1 MIEVLETEVF
11 VRWMANLRDP
21 VAKVRIAG
29 RLRQLAFGLL
39 GDVRS
44 VGEGISE
51 LRVHVGPGYR
61 VYIVQRGVVLI
72 VVLCAGDK
80 GSQVRDIAKAR
91 ALARDL

>member
-1 MIEVLETEVF
+1 VIEVLETEVF

-61 VYIVQRGVVLI
+61 GRQGLTSSGYRQGASLGARPL
-72 VVLCAGDK
+72 
-80 GSQVRDIAKAR
+80 AKE
-91 ALARDL
+91 

>member
-1 MIEVLETEVF
+1 LVEVLETEVF
-11 VRWMANLRDP
+11 VRWMAKLRDP
-21 VAKVRIAG
+21 VAKTRIAG

-39 GDVRS
+39 GDVKS

-72 VVLCAGDK
+72 VVLCAGDR
-80 GSQVRDIAKAR
+80 GSQARDIAKAR